1 MFSFVVCNY
10 SHKNQNRGQKLKYS
24 KMTCEKM
31 EDYIKFFNFNLLQK
45 WNLTNENVKLKLNL
59 SF

>member
-10 SHKNQNRGQKLKYS
+10 SDKNQNRGQKLKYS

-31 EDYIKFFNFNLLQK
+31 EDYTKFLNFNLSQK
-45 WNLTNENVKLKLNL
+45 WNLTNVNVKLKLI
-59 SF
+59 